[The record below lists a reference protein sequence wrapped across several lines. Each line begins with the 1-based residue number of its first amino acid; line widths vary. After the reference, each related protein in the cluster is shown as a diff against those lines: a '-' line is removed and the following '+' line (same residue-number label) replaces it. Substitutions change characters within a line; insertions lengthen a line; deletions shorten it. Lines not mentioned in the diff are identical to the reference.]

1 MQFYI
6 TYRAIF
12 CRATFILKRFP
23 IFFVK
28 NALCKAAIT
37 ISVKHYIT
45 AQKVQFIDHTGSN
58 PNKQATLKV

>member
-45 AQKVQFIDHTGSN
+45 AQKARFLDHTGSEF
-58 PNKQATLKV
+58 KKEATLKV

>member
-12 CRATFILKRFP
+12 CRATFMRKRFP

-28 NALCKAAIT
+28 NALSKVAIT

-45 AQKVQFIDHTGSN
+45 AQKVQFLDQTGSN
-58 PNKQATLKV
+58 PNKEATLKV